1 MPTVRLPEES
11 EHGEMVRK
19 IDTMLRELTKAPA
32 MTQSTRAQ
40 GLRPTILMLT
50 QAELAHVMA
59 SRTILNQQKR
69 MLALA
74 VAAVKAAPYELYA
87 HTHALQREY
96 GMSTSEIVEIVATI
110 AHVTAINLFE
120 NAIAA
125 FKDVAPMR
133 ALEQSTPIL
142 VEVRSKLGSVPRY
155 FQYMANDPAFCK
167 LVLDREIATVHEGDV
182 SRLNKELVAYGTS
195 LANSALY
202 SVSHRADTLKQLGMT
217 NEQLFEATTA
227 VTVFVKNAA
236 FSTGLQ
242 LEPVTQ

>member
-1 MPTVRLPEES
+1 MPTVRLPEEA
-11 EHGEMVRK
+11 EHSDVVRK
-19 IDTMLRELTKAPA
+19 IDSLLREITKAPA
-32 MTQSTRAQ
+32 MTQSARAQ
-40 GLRPTILMLT
+40 GLRPAILMVT

-74 VAAVKAAPYELYA
+74 VASVKSAPYELYA

-96 GMSTSEIVEIVATI
+96 GMATSEIVEVVATI
-110 AHVTAINLFE
+110 AHVTAINMF
-120 NAIAA
+120 AIAA

-133 ALEQSTPIL
+133 ALELSTPVLI
-142 VEVRSKLGSVPRY
+142 EVREKLGSVPRY

-167 LVLDREIATVHEGDV
+167 LVLDREVAAVHEGDV
-182 SRLNKELVAYGTS
+182 SRVNKELVAYGTS
-195 LANSALY
+195 LVNSALY
-202 SVSHRADTLKQLGMT
+202 SIGHRADTLKHLGMT

-227 VTVFVKNAA
+227 VTVFVKNSA

-242 LEPVTQ
+242 LEPVTT

>member
-1 MPTVRLPEES
+1 MPTVRLPEEA
-11 EHGEMVRK
+11 EHSDTVRK
-19 IDTMLRELTKAPA
+19 IDAMLREFTKAPA
-32 MTQSTRAQ
+32 MTQSTRAL
-40 GLRPTILMLT
+40 GLRPSILMVT

-74 VAAVKAAPYELYA
+74 VAAVKSAPYELYA

-96 GMSTSEIVEIVATI
+96 AMSTSEIVELVATI

-125 FKDVAPMR
+125 FNDVAPMR
-133 ALEQSTPIL
+133 ALELSTAVL
-142 VEVRSKLGSVPRY
+142 GEVRTKLGSVPRY
-155 FQYMANDPAFCK
+155 FQYMANDATFCK
-167 LVLDREIATVHEGDV
+167 LVLDREIATIHEGDV
-182 SRLNKELVAYGTS
+182 SRVNKELVAFGTS
-195 LANSALY
+195 LANSAIY
-202 SVSHRADTLKQLGMT
+202 SVSHRADTLKHLGMT

-242 LEPVTQ
+242 LEPATE

>member
-11 EHGEMVRK
+11 EHSELVRK
-19 IDTMLRELTKAPA
+19 IDAMLREITKAPA
-32 MTQSTRAQ
+32 MTQSARAQ
-40 GLRPTILMLT
+40 GLRPQILMVT

-59 SRTILNQQKR
+59 SRTVLNQQKR

-74 VAAVKAAPYELYA
+74 VAAARSAPYELYA
-87 HTHALQREY
+87 HTNALQREY
-96 GMSTSEIVEIVATI
+96 AMSTSEIVELVATI
-110 AHVTAINLFE
+110 AHVTAINMFE

-133 ALEQSTPIL
+133 ALELSTPVL
-142 VEVRSKLGSVPRY
+142 LQVREKLGEVPRY
-155 FQYMANDPAFCK
+155 FQYLANDPAFCK
-167 LVLDREIATVHEGDV
+167 LVLDREVATVHEGDV
-182 SRLNKELVAYGTS
+182 SRVNKELVAFGTS
-195 LANSALY
+195 LVNGALY
-202 SVSHRADTLKQLGMT
+202 SIGHRADTLRQLGMT

-242 LEPVTQ
+242 LEPVTR

>member
-1 MPTVRLPEES
+1 MPTVRLPEEA
-11 EHGEMVRK
+11 EHSDTVRK
-19 IDTMLRELTKAPA
+19 IDAMLREFTKAPA
-32 MTQSTRAQ
+32 MTQSTRAL
-40 GLRPTILMLT
+40 GLRPSILMVT

-74 VAAVKAAPYELYA
+74 VAAVKSAPYELYA

-96 GMSTSEIVEIVATI
+96 AMSTSEIVELVATI
-110 AHVTAINLFE
+110 AHVTSINLFE

-125 FKDVAPMR
+125 FNDVAPMR
-133 ALEQSTPIL
+133 ALELSTAVL
-142 VEVRSKLGSVPRY
+142 GEVRTKLGSVPRY
-155 FQYMANDPAFCK
+155 FQYMANDATFCK
-167 LVLDREIATVHEGDV
+167 LVLDREIATIHEGDV
-182 SRLNKELVAYGTS
+182 SRVNKELVAFGTS

-202 SVSHRADTLKQLGMT
+202 SVSHRADTLKHLGMT

-242 LEPVTQ
+242 LEPATE

>member
-1 MPTVRLPEES
+1 MPTIRLPEES
-11 EHGEMVRK
+11 EHSEMVRK
-19 IDTMLRELTKAPA
+19 IDGMLREITKAPA
-32 MTQSTRAQ
+32 MTQSARAQ
-40 GLRPTILMLT
+40 GLRPQILMVT
-50 QAELAHVMA
+50 QAELAQVMA

-74 VAAVKAAPYELYA
+74 VASVKSAPYELYA
-87 HTHALQREY
+87 HTRALQGEY
-96 GMSTSEIVEIVATI
+96 GMATSEIVELVATI
-110 AHVTAINLFE
+110 AHVTAINMFE

-133 ALEQSTPIL
+133 ALELSTPVL
-142 VEVRSKLGSVPRY
+142 VEVREKLGSVPRY

-167 LVLDREIATVHEGDV
+167 LVLDREVAALHEGDV
-182 SRLNKELVAYGTS
+182 SRVNKELVAYGTS
-195 LANSALY
+195 LANGALY
-202 SVSHRADTLKQLGMT
+202 SIGHRADTLKHLGMT

-227 VTVFVKNAA
+227 VTVFVKNSA

>member
-1 MPTVRLPEES
+1 
-11 EHGEMVRK
+11 
-19 IDTMLRELTKAPA
+19 MLREITKAPA
-32 MTQSTRAQ
+32 MTPSTRAQ
-40 GLRPTILMLT
+40 GLRPALLMLT

-74 VAAVKAAPYELYA
+74 VAAVKGAPYELYA
-87 HTHALQREY
+87 HTHALQHEY
-96 GMSTSEIVEIVATI
+96 GMSTSEVVEIVATI
-110 AHVTAINLFE
+110 AHETSINLFE

-133 ALEQSTPIL
+133 ALEQSTPVL

-167 LVLDREIATVHEGDV
+167 LILDREVATIHEGDV
-182 SRLNKELVAYGTS
+182 SRLNKELIAYGTS
-195 LANSALY
+195 LVNSALY

-242 LEPVTQ
+242 LEPATT

>member
-19 IDTMLRELTKAPA
+19 IDTMLREITKAPA
-32 MTQSTRAQ
+32 MTQSARAQ
-40 GLRPTILMLT
+40 GLRPSILMLT

-96 GMSTSEIVEIVATI
+96 GMSTSEIVEVVATI

-155 FQYMANDPAFCK
+155 FQYMANDAAFCR

-242 LEPVTQ
+242 LESVTR